1 MDVSGATNVT
11 NTLGVTGVTTLTNAT
26 NATLGGSWSS
36 SGALRVSAGGASIS
50 GNTGIGGDLKVYTNS
65 TLDGTLG
72 VGGIVTFDEKL
83 RANSTAQATAANNNG
98 AAIFTAGGLAV
109 TKKAYIGDD
118 FDIGGGNFTVDGPS
132 GNTVIGGTL
141 DVTGGTT
148 TISSLIA
155 TSTANLQSTLNVG
168 GSFNINTNKFNVA
181 GPSGNTDIAGT
192 LDVSNA
198 VDLDSTLNVDGNA
211 DFNSGIDV
219 TSGNST
225 FAGLVQA
232 NNVTDSSAY
241 NDSAASVHTD
251 GGLSVK
257 KKAFVGDDLSV
268 GGSGGVKFVVDGPTG
283 NTDITGTLN
292 VQDGVTLQSTLG
304 VTGQITGNV
313 TGDLTGN
320 ADTASLVDVTN
331 TTGSNLTFFPT
342 FVSATTGN
350 TEIRTDSD
358 NFKYVPSSNTL
369 SVSNFVCS
377 TNFEIQGNLNITGT
391 ITFGQSQVGS
401 IANHDT
407 DALTEGSTNLYYTD
421 ERVDDRID
429 ALIVAGTGLTKTYDD
444 ASNTYTL
451 AFSFSEFDTDSVVE
465 GSTNLFT
472 TAARTR
478 THFTYGTG
486 IELSGAGQLSVTQAD
501 INTDNVTEGSTNLF
515 TTAAR
520 TRSHF
525 TYGTGITHDGSGGL
539 SVTQADINTDNVTE
553 GSTNLFTTAARTRG
567 HISVG
572 GDLAYNS
579 GTGVISFTERTD
591 AEVNTLADARIAA
604 ADTDDL
610 SEGSNQYFTTARA
623 RQSISATQNITY
635 NSSTGVI
642 TGPSLATVAGTG
654 AYSDL
659 TGTPSLATVATSGA
673 YSDLSGTPSLATVA
687 TSGAYSDLSGLPSLF
702 SGNYNDL
709 SNKPTLGTAAATA
722 SSDYATAAQGVKADS
737 ALQAETIDLATLK
750 TTVAN
755 SASFAAFKIAIAAL

>member
-1 MDVSGATNVT
+1 MTLGTTLGNTLDVSGATNVT

-132 GNTVIGGTL
+132 GNTVVGGTL

-219 TSGNST
+219 TSGNAT

-572 GDLAYNS
+572 GDLSYNS

-642 TGPSLATVAGTG
+642 TGPSLATVAGT
-654 AYSDL
+654 
-659 TGTPSLATVATSGA
+659 GA

>member
-132 GNTVIGGTL
+132 GNTVVGGTL

-219 TSGNST
+219 TSGAAT

-539 SVTQADINTDNVTE
+539 SVTQADINTDNITE
-553 GSTNLFTTAARTRG
+553 GSTNIFYTNARFDTQ
-567 HISVG
+567 
-572 GDLAYNS
+572 LA
-579 GTGVISFTERTD
+579 TK
-591 AEVNTLADARIAA
+591 
-604 ADTDDL
+604 DTDDI

-623 RQSISATQNITY
+623 RQSIQATQNITY

-642 TGPSLATVAGTG
+642 TGPSLATVAGT
-654 AYSDL
+654 
-659 TGTPSLATVATSGA
+659 GA

>member
-1 MDVSGATNVT
+1 M
-11 NTLGVTGVTTLTNAT
+11 
-26 NATLGGSWSS
+26 
-36 SGALRVSAGGASIS
+36 
-50 GNTGIGGDLKVYTNS
+50 
-65 TLDGTLG
+65 
-72 VGGIVTFDEKL
+72 
-83 RANSTAQATAANNNG
+83 
-98 AAIFTAGGLAV
+98 
-109 TKKAYIGDD
+109 
-118 FDIGGGNFTVDGPS
+118 
-132 GNTVIGGTL
+132 
-141 DVTGGTT
+141 
-148 TISSLIA
+148 
-155 TSTANLQSTLNVG
+155 
-168 GSFNINTNKFNVA
+168 
-181 GPSGNTDIAGT
+181 
-192 LDVSNA
+192 
-198 VDLDSTLNVDGNA
+198 
-211 DFNSGIDV
+211 
-219 TSGNST
+219 
-225 FAGLVQA
+225 
-232 NNVTDSSAY
+232 
-241 NDSAASVHTD
+241 
-251 GGLSVK
+251 
-257 KKAFVGDDLSV
+257 
-268 GGSGGVKFVVDGPTG
+268 
-283 NTDITGTLN
+283 
-292 VQDGVTLQSTLG
+292 
-304 VTGQITGNV
+304 
-313 TGDLTGN
+313 TGN

-358 NFKYVPSSNTL
+358 NFKYVPSTNTL

-391 ITFGQSQVGS
+391 ITFQQSQVGS

-407 DALTEGSTNLYYTD
+407 DALTEGSTNLYFTD
-421 ERVDDRID
+421 ERVDDRVA
-429 ALIVAGTGLTKTYDD
+429 ALITGGTGISATYDD
-444 ASNTYTL
+444 AGNLLTL
-451 AFSFSEFDTDSVVE
+451 SADFGEFDTDSIVE

-539 SVTQADINTDNVTE
+539 SVTQADINTDNITE
-553 GSTNLFTTAARTRG
+553 GSTNIFYTNARFDTQ
-567 HISVG
+567 
-572 GDLAYNS
+572 LA
-579 GTGVISFTERTD
+579 TK
-591 AEVNTLADARIAA
+591 
-604 ADTDDL
+604 DTDDI

-623 RQSISATQNITY
+623 RQSIQATQNITY

-755 SASFAAFKIAIAAL
+755 SATFAAFKIAIAAL